1 MSNKITIKAE
11 TREITSKSAM
21 RQLRLAN
28 QVPGVIYGKSGNV
41 NIVINAKALPA
52 GHTASATVALEV
64 GGKSVDVLMREVQVD
79 PLSGKPIHID
89 FQEIQATRT
98 VTVPVRLDFV
108 GLTKEQ
114 QKDAL
119 FRPIRR
125 SVSLRG
131 PIGQAPEKIQ
141 VDVSNLK
148 VDETLHLD
156 PALVPAGFEV
166 REKNRKPA
174 VAQLTRI
181 K

>member
-11 TREITSKSAM
+11 TREDISKSAT

-28 QVPGVIYGKSGNV
+28 QVPGIVYGKSGSV
-41 NIVINAKALPA
+41 SIVLNAKDLPA
-52 GHTASATVALEV
+52 AHTASATVALEL
-64 GGKSVDVLMREVQVD
+64 GGKSIEVLMREVQID

-89 FQEIQATRT
+89 FQEIQANRI

-108 GLTKEQ
+108 GITKEQ

-119 FRPIRR
+119 FRAIRR
-125 SVSLRG
+125 SISLRG
-131 PIGQAPEKIQ
+131 PVGQAPDKIQ
-141 VDVSNLK
+141 VDVSSLK